1 MSKQTDASGT
11 ASGGAP
17 SGGRLRVCLAASGG
31 GHLRQLLDLQPFWST
46 HDYFFVT
53 EDTALGQSLRESS
66 HPTHFVP
73 HFGLGQA
80 RLGAPFKMLAGA
92 FVNFF
97 RTGAVMLRMR
107 PDLVVSTGAGAVFF
121 TVLWARLLGARI
133 VVIESFARFE
143 QPSVFGRMTKP
154 LADDFVVQSAA
165 LAQHYPQAKFF
176 DPFRML
182 GVWEGEKHPLLFA
195 TVGAVLPFDRLVT
208 AVAQAKA
215 QDAIDERVL
224 IQVGEGGARPEGLE
238 CVETLPFDDVK
249 ALLKDAS
256 IVICHGGTG
265 SLITALRE
273 GCHVIAMPRLFDL
286 GEVYDDHQVEIVE
299 AFAGRGL
306 VQRADDAD
314 QLVAALAQARSR
326 PRQMATTEPAALRDF
341 LTAVAARLKP
351 RQGRAA
357 EKVPSPASSATG
369 SP

>member
-1 MSKQTDASGT
+1 MSKRTGASGAAST
-11 ASGGAP
+11 AAADSE
-17 SGGRLRVCLAASGG
+17 RLRVCLAASGG
-31 GHLRQLLDLQPFWST
+31 GHLRQLIDLQGFWSA

-53 EDTALGQSLRESS
+53 EDTALGQSLRET

-97 RTGAVMLRMR
+97 RTGALMLRMR

-121 TVLWARLLGARI
+121 TVVWGRLVGARV

-154 LADDFVVQSAA
+154 LAHDFVVQSAA
-165 LAQHYPQAKFF
+165 LAAHYPRAKLF
-176 DPFRML
+176 DPFRMA
-182 GVWEGEKHPLLFA
+182 GVWEGKKQPLLFA
-195 TVGAVLPFDRLVT
+195 TVGAVLPFDRLVN
-208 AVAQAKA
+208 AVAEAKT
-215 QDAIDERVL
+215 QGAIDERVL
-224 IQVGEGGARPEGLE
+224 IQVGEGGARPDGLE
-238 CVETLPFDDVK
+238 CVETLPFDNVK

-306 VQRADDAD
+306 VQRADDAA
-314 QLVAALAQARSR
+314 QLIAALAEARSR

-341 LTAVAARLKP
+341 LAGVAARLKP

-357 EKVPSPASSATG
+357 EKLPSPASSAAG
-369 SP
+369 GP

>member
-1 MSKQTDASGT
+1 MGKRKGSPEPA
-11 ASGGAP
+11 AAP
-17 SGGRLRVCLAASGG
+17 SGRLRVCLAASGG
-31 GHLRQLLDLQPFWST
+31 GHLRQLLDLQPFWSA

-53 EDTALGQSLRESS
+53 EDTALGQSLRES

-92 FVNFF
+92 FVNVF
-97 RTGAVMLRMR
+97 RTGALMLRMR

-121 TVLWARLLGARI
+121 TVLWGRLLGAHV

-143 QPSVFGRMTKP
+143 QPSVFGRMTRP
-154 LADDFVVQSAA
+154 FAHDFVVQSAA
-165 LAQHYPQAKFF
+165 LAAHYPGAKLF

-182 GVWEGEKHPLLFA
+182 GVWKGKKQSLVFA
-195 TVGAVLPFDRLVT
+195 TVGAVLPFDRLVS
-208 AVAQAKA
+208 AVAGAKA
-215 QDAIDERVL
+215 QGAIDERVL

-238 CVETLPFDDVK
+238 CVETLPFGDVQ

-273 GCHVIAMPRLFDL
+273 GCHVVAMPRLFDR
-286 GEVYDDHQVEIVE
+286 GEVYDDHQAEIVD
-299 AFAGRGL
+299 AFVGRGL

-314 QLVAALAQARSR
+314 QLARALAQARSR
-326 PRQMATTEPAALRDF
+326 PRNMATTEPTALREF
-341 LTAVAARLKP
+341 LTSLAAGLRP
-351 RQGRAA
+351 RHARSGDSAEGALATEGR
-357 EKVPSPASSATG
+357 P
-369 SP
+369 

>member
-1 MSKQTDASGT
+1 MGKQSGVS
-11 ASGGAP
+11 AAGGD
-17 SGGRLRVCLAASGG
+17 RLRVCLAASGG
-31 GHLRQLLDLQPFWST
+31 GHLRQLLDLQPFWSA

-53 EDTALGQSLRESS
+53 EDTALGQSLRET

-92 FVNFF
+92 IRNVFT
-97 RTGAVMLRMR
+97 TGALMLKMR

-121 TVLWARLLGARI
+121 TVLWGRLLGARI

-154 LADDFVVQSAA
+154 LAHEFVVQSAA
-165 LAQHYPQAKFF
+165 LAAHYPQARLF
-176 DPFRML
+176 DPFKML
-182 GVWEGEKHPLLFA
+182 GVWQGEKQPLLFA
-195 TVGAVLPFDRLVT
+195 TVGAVLPFDRLVN
-208 AVAQAKA
+208 AVAEAKA
-215 QDAIDERVL
+215 RGAIDERVQV
-224 IQVGEGGARPEGLE
+224 QVGEGGSRPEGLD

-249 ALLKDAS
+249 TLLKDAS

-306 VQRADDAD
+306 VQRADTAD
-314 QLVAALAQARSR
+314 ELVSALALARSR
-326 PRQMATTEPAALRDF
+326 PRQMATTEPTALREF
-341 LTAVAARLKP
+341 LASVAQGLKSRHRP
-351 RQGRAA
+351 TA
-357 EKVPSPASSATG
+357 EKAGAPAASAAG
-369 SP
+369 RP